1 MSGLRY
7 KEKITLVSGGSR
19 GIGKGCVEVFVENGA
34 HVVFCSNDEE
44 EGKHTE
50 RDLNSRG
57 PGESCFIYGDVT
69 KEPDIKNIVEK
80 TIEKYGRLDC
90 LINNVGTRK
99 SSPHPIDEFSAEDFR
114 KLIDLNVV
122 SYFLFSKYA
131 LPYLRLTEGS
141 IINISSL
148 VGNIGQ
154 GQAVTYCAT
163 KGAITS
169 MTKALAIDESK
180 YNVRVNSISP
190 SNIWTPL
197 FDSYLKTC
205 PESEEVKKG
214 FENNQLLGRFGTIQE
229 IGQACLFLAAD
240 ATFCTGIEINMSAGA
255 ELNYANK
262 NMRPKAS

>member
-90 LINNVGTRK
+90 LINNVGTHPP
-99 SSPHPIDEFSAEDFR
+99 PHPIDEFSAEDFR

-240 ATFCTGIEINMSAGA
+240 ATFCTGTELNLSAGA

>member
-7 KEKITLVSGGSR
+7 KEKIALVSGGSR

-44 EGKHTE
+44 EGTHTE
-50 RDLNSRG
+50 SDLNSRG

-90 LINNVGTRK
+90 LINNVGTHPP
-99 SSPHPIDEFSAEDFR
+99 PHPIDEFSAEDFR

-122 SYFLFSKYA
+122 SYFLFS
-131 LPYLRLTEGS
+131 
-141 IINISSL
+141 
-148 VGNIGQ
+148 
-154 GQAVTYCAT
+154 

-205 PESEEVKKG
+205 PESAEVKKG

-229 IGQACLFLAAD
+229 VGRACLFLATD

-262 NMRPKAS
+262 NMRPTI

>member
-1 MSGLRY
+1 
-7 KEKITLVSGGSR
+7 
-19 GIGKGCVEVFVENGA
+19 
-34 HVVFCSNDEE
+34 
-44 EGKHTE
+44 
-50 RDLNSRG
+50 
-57 PGESCFIYGDVT
+57 P
-69 KEPDIKNIVEK
+69 P
-80 TIEKYGRLDC
+80 
-90 LINNVGTRK
+90 
-99 SSPHPIDEFSAEDFR
+99 PHPIDEFSAEDFR

>member
-1 MSGLRY
+1 MFVWQDKKNRIKNKKQKPKTKDKQARFVDVQDAELLSKDQLKRIKQNRTCATRVSGKRKHKLLKRIRHQQ
-7 KEKITLVSGGSR
+7 KEKIR
-19 GIGKGCVEVFVENGA
+19 MDN
-34 HVVFCSNDEE
+34 
-44 EGKHTE
+44 
-50 RDLNSRG
+50 
-57 PGESCFIYGDVT
+57 P
-69 KEPDIKNIVEK
+69 P
-80 TIEKYGRLDC
+80 
-90 LINNVGTRK
+90 
-99 SSPHPIDEFSAEDFR
+99 PHPIDEFSAEDFR

-169 MTKALAIDESK
+169 MTKALAIDEAK